1 MIIEFLGAAHEVTG
15 SCHYMEV
22 AGTHILVD
30 CGMQQG
36 PDLYENQE
44 IPVNP
49 ATIDYVLVTHAH
61 IDHSGLL
68 PLLYN
73 HGFRG
78 DIYATEAT
86 TALCNIMLKD
96 SAHIQQTEAEWKNR
110 KARRANRPE
119 VVPMYDMNDAEG
131 VLEHFIPCSY
141 NKKIKI
147 DDNVSIRFIDAGHLL
162 GSSSIEVWLKDD
174 KEEIK
179 LAFSGDL
186 GNGGRPLIKNP
197 DFIKDSQRQLT
208 ILRHSRLYSK

>member
-44 IPVNP
+44 LPVNP

-73 HGFRG
+73 H
-78 DIYATEAT
+78 IYATEAT

-110 KARRANRPE
+110 KARRANKPE

-174 KEEIK
+174 KEEVPETK
-179 LAFSGDL
+179 EDWEAVLCDR
-186 GNGGRPLIKNP
+186 NC
-197 DFIKDSQRQLT
+197 
-208 ILRHSRLYSK
+208 